1 MHRPKPALLPL
12 TLLAPVM
19 LLTACSVAPKSS
31 PPSAPIPPVI
41 QLPQTPPL
49 PAEARQPPTPELC
62 SPSCSEGLR
71 RRLQSL
77 LP

>member
-1 MHRPKPALLPL
+1 MPKPKPVLQPLMLLVP
-12 TLLAPVM
+12 AM
-19 LLTACSVAPKSS
+19 LLTACNGVPKPL
-31 PPSAPIPPVI
+31 PPNAPIPPVI
-41 QLPQTPPL
+41 QPAQTPPL
-49 PAEARQPPTPELC
+49 PAEAKQPPTPELC

>member
-1 MHRPKPALLPL
+1 MHRPKHALPPL
-12 TLLAPVM
+12 TLLALVT
-19 LLTACSVAPKSS
+19 LLTACSVAPKSL

-41 QLPQTPPL
+41 QPPQTPPL
-49 PAEARQPPTPELC
+49 PAEARQPPTPALC

-71 RRLQSL
+71 KRLQSL

>member
-12 TLLAPVM
+12 MLLAPVM
-19 LLTACSVAPKSS
+19 LLTACNGVPKPL
-31 PPSAPIPPVI
+31 PPSAPIPPAI
-41 QLPQTPPL
+41 QPAQAPVL
-49 PAEARQPPTPELC
+49 PAEAKQPPTPELC